1 MREAKTAA
9 IATHPQRIKRFIG
22 LFLAGMAL
30 LNALIFCSAWKQVV
44 KGLPDY
50 SIFYTAGLTMRR
62 GQGHVLYDNS
72 TQWQLQREFVSVA
85 NQRDAP
91 LPYNHPAFEV
101 LLFVPLT
108 YLSYVSSYEL
118 WVAFNLLLLC
128 GILLFLRARI
138 PELQFLSPWLV
149 LLAALA
155 FFPIAYALM
164 QGQDSILLLALY
176 CLAYAA
182 LRRGR
187 EFQAGVWLGLG
198 LFKFH
203 LVLPFVLILLFR
215 RRLRA
220 VLGVALSAVVE
231 ILISWA
237 LVGWNELIYYPR
249 YAWESN
255 RHSLIGAM
263 APRNMANLRGLITG
277 WNRVPSA
284 SPWPNIVLLAASV
297 GLLIWAARQWDASDL
312 SNATR
317 WNNGFSVAMLATFL
331 VSYHSYNQDMS
342 ILFLPILILSASVLQ
357 THAETSYV
365 FALKIVL
372 GIMFF
377 SPTFLILSFYLKQ
390 TYLIALL
397 LLVLTAILA
406 A

>member
-1 MREAKTAA
+1 
-9 IATHPQRIKRFIG
+9 
-22 LFLAGMAL
+22 MAL
-30 LNALIFCSAWKQVV
+30 LNALIFCGAWKQVI

-50 SIFYTAGLTMRR
+50 SIFYTAGLMMRR

-72 TQWQLQREFVSVA
+72 TQWQVQREFVSVA
-85 NQRDAP
+85 NQRDGP

-101 LLFVPLT
+101 LLFVPLA

-118 WVAFNLLLLC
+118 WVALNLLLLC
-128 GILLFLRARI
+128 CVLLFLRARI
-138 PELQFLSPWLV
+138 SELQFLPPWLV

-155 FFPIAYALM
+155 FFPVAYALM
-164 QGQDSILLLALY
+164 QGQDSILLLAVY
-176 CLAYAA
+176 CMAYAA

-187 EFQAGVWLGLG
+187 DLQAGVWLGLG

-220 VLGVALSAVVE
+220 VFGVALSAAVD

-237 LVGWNELIYYPR
+237 LIGWKELLHYPR

-277 WNRVPSA
+277 WNRAPSA

-297 GLLIWAARQWDASDL
+297 GLLIWAAGQWDASDL
-312 SNATR
+312 RDVTK
-317 WNNGFSVAMLATFL
+317 WNNGFSIAVLATFL

-342 ILFLPILILSASVLQ
+342 ILFLPMLILSASVLQ
-357 THAETSYV
+357 THAEAWYI
-365 FALKIVL
+365 AAPKMVL

-377 SPTFLILSFYLKQ
+377 SPTFLILTFYLGQ

-397 LLVLTAILA
+397 LLALTAMLA
-406 A
+406 AWNAALERVPSSSFS